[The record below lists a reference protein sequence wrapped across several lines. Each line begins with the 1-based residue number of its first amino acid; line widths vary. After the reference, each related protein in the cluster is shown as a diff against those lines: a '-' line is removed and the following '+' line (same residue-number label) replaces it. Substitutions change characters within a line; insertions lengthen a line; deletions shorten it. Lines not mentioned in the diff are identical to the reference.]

1 MRIIL
6 WKLGENQNTHPK
18 EIQYIMVASMLLK
31 QAVVLVSN
39 ISRSTDGH
47 L

>member
-1 MRIIL
+1 MRIIF
-6 WKLGENQNTHPK
+6 WELGENQNTYPK
-18 EIQYIMVASMLLK
+18 EIQYIMIASMLLK

-39 ISRSTDGH
+39 ISRSTDDH